1 MPHIHYLYDYT
12 VSVYIVNKKGQLL
25 LVNHPRYNKWIAMG
39 GHIELD
45 EDPEQAL
52 FREIAEETGL
62 EVTILSNKPDTGNE
76 DVKYVL
82 TPNYIEVHEGN
93 LPHKHIAF
101 VYFALAHDDKF
112 IKSSEHTDMKWF
124 TIAELDEA
132 KYNIIPNVKYGCKK
146 ALSAAKIAK

>member
-1 MPHIHYLYDYT
+1 
-12 VSVYIVNKKGQLL
+12 
-25 LVNHPRYNKWIAMG
+25 MG

-62 EVTILSNKPDTGNE
+62 KVTILSDKPDTGND

-82 TPNYIEVHEGN
+82 TPNYVEIHEAN

-101 VYFALAHDDKF
+101 VYFTLAHADKF
-112 IKSSEHTDMKWF
+112 IVSDEHTDIKWF
-124 TIAELDEA
+124 TLADLEDA
-132 KYNIIPNVKYGCKK
+132 KYNINPNVKYGCEK
-146 ALSAAKIAK
+146 ALAAAKQFTN